1 MADPR
6 SRREDFL
13 DLDEDP
19 TTETT
24 SASAPSVEQIDDQ
37 VAQTQERLLALRR
50 QAEQLEREKAKLEE
64 LGRRQEQ
71 FDTGRAEMVDKF
83 TGSLIQIQ
91 RETDETLKRL
101 EVLKNI
107 QSTFSTYLQDLE
119 AINPKE
125 WAQEELTK
133 ELSKAIGSVED
144 ARSVYTKARA
154 QIAVEPLAGSA
165 PSEPESGEGGG
176 QGFAYWL
183 MAGFAFTLPLFVVGL
198 LALVLLFLSLNA
210 S

>member
-1 MADPR
+1 MSETR

-19 TTETT
+19 TTATT
-24 SASAPSVEQIDDQ
+24 SAPSVEQIDDQ
-37 VAQTQERLLALRR
+37 VAQAQERLLALKR

-64 LGRRQEQ
+64 LSRRQEQ

-83 TGSLIQIQ
+83 TGSLVQIQ
-91 RETDETLKRL
+91 RETDETLRRL

-107 QSTFSTYLQDLE
+107 QATFSTCLHELE
-119 AINPKE
+119 AIIPKE
-125 WAQEELTK
+125 WAPEELTK
-133 ELSKAIGSVED
+133 ELSRAIGSVED
-144 ARSVYTKARA
+144 ARSVYTKAQA
-154 QIAVEPLAGSA
+154 QIAVEPLAGPASSETESA
-165 PSEPESGEGGG
+165 ESG
-176 QGFAYWL
+176 QGFGYWF
-183 MAGFAFTLPLFVVGL
+183 MAGFAFTLPLVIVGL